1 MSVYVELF
9 LAFLQIGAF
18 SFGGGYAAMPLIQ
31 EQVVEKYGWLSLSD
45 FTDLVTISQM
55 TPGPIAVNAATFVG
69 ENIAGIPGAVI
80 ATLGCILPSCIFV
93 TVLAHYYLK
102 YQKKAMLQGVLG
114 SLRPAVV
121 AMIFSAGLLIL
132 VPALFQSGAV
142 SFLAGNFNIRM
153 AVWFAI
159 ALFLLM
165 KLKWDP
171 VLVMVLTGVMELA
184 AQTWNRFC

>member
-93 TVLAHYYLK
+93 TVLAHFYLK
-102 YQKKAMLQGVLG
+102 YQKMAMLQGVLG

-171 VLVMVLTGVMELA
+171 VLVMVLTASAE
-184 AQTWNRFC
+184 F

>member
-1 MSVYVELF
+1 
-9 LAFLQIGAF
+9 
-18 SFGGGYAAMPLIQ
+18 
-31 EQVVEKYGWLSLSD
+31 
-45 FTDLVTISQM
+45 
-55 TPGPIAVNAATFVG
+55 
-69 ENIAGIPGAVI
+69 
-80 ATLGCILPSCIFV
+80 
-93 TVLAHYYLK
+93 
-102 YQKKAMLQGVLG
+102 
-114 SLRPAVV
+114 
-121 AMIFSAGLLIL
+121 MIFSAGLLIL